1 MKKEIRDRLM
11 GMNNPTALICLYKLL
26 GTADERAALNNHKTK
41 DDVADKDDSSN
52 DIILEI
58 S

>member
-1 MKKEIRDRLM
+1 
-11 GMNNPTALICLYKLL
+11 
-26 GTADERAALNNHKTK
+26 LNNHKTK
-41 DDVADKDDSSN
+41 DDVADKDDNSN

>member
-1 MKKEIRDRLM
+1 
-11 GMNNPTALICLYKLL
+11 L

-41 DDVADKDDSSN
+41 DDVADKDDNSN